1 MELKQQK
8 RKQWDK
14 LWLEDG
20 RIHHE
25 WNLSRERG
33 SRSTLVENLDS
44 RIGFQVTLSEGKLP
58 YLVLAA
64 ITAVLM
70 FLCTKGDGIGPIV
83 WGMLPTL
90 FVLFL
95 CLALRIKSKEELSI
109 LTLRDGSVFALV
121 RHDWVC
127 AEARAAF
134 FDALK
139 LDSEVGGQRTEV
151 SH

>member
-14 LWLEDG
+14 LWIEGG

-25 WNLSRERG
+25 WKLSRESG
-33 SRSTLVENLDS
+33 SRSTLIENLDS
-44 RIGFQVTLSEGKLP
+44 KIGFHLKLSEGKLP

-64 ITAVLM
+64 TTALLM
-70 FLCTKGDGIGPIV
+70 LLATKGDAIGPIV

-95 CLALRIKSKEELSI
+95 FMAIRIQSKEELSI
-109 LTLRDGSVFALV
+109 LTLHDGSVFAVV
-121 RHDWVC
+121 RHDWVS
-127 AEARAAF
+127 AEAREQF
-134 FDALK
+134 FEALK
-139 LDSEVGGQRTEV
+139 LEARE
-151 SH
+151 